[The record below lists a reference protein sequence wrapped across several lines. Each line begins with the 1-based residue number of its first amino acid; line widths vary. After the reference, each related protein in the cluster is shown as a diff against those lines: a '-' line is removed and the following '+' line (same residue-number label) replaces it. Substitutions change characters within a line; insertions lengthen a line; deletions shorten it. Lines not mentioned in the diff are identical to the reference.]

1 MGNEEER
8 NRIKE
13 EYKAHYLKIKELK
26 QKLSEAER
34 VKKLS
39 NAIDQINPR
48 GLLDQFDNALDKVR
62 EKIFVAEEKLNMAID
77 SAEAEQGPTEED
89 EAVIR
94 KQKAAE
100 TMRQMKMELGML
112 NDAVEEQASKLPVD
126 KTLGKKPEFRDPT
139 SNPLAPNTSSKSIG
153 RSTKPDS

>member
-1 MGNEEER
+1 MGSEEER

-34 VKKLS
+34 VQKL
-39 NAIDQINPR
+39 NKAINQINPR
-48 GLLDQFDNALDKVR
+48 GLLDQFDDALDKVR
-62 EKIFVAEEKLNMAID
+62 EKIFVAEEKLNIALD
-77 SAEAEQGPTEED
+77 SAEEEQGPSVED
-89 EAVIR
+89 EAFIR

-100 TMRQMKMELGML
+100 TMRQMKLELGML
-112 NDAVEEQASKLPVD
+112 NDAVEEQASKMPVD
-126 KTLGKKPEFRDPT
+126 KTLGKKPEFRDPIT
-139 SNPLAPNTSSKSIG
+139 NPLAPNTSSKSIG